1 MMLSTSK
8 VTIGVCVSARLTQAA
23 GRAVRTELC
32 RLGVTTVAGSPENAV
47 SHTVRITLAKACS
60 AKLAIYCLL
69 GFALF
74 IGLSGCQGPRSST
87 QFEPRVDVM
96 ANEWPPALVPVP
108 LVESAQPVTDI
119 EVGVV
124 LFDAGVESDDA
135 RAHAALRRVE
145 ASLLAAR
152 LRDTLVTSGQWGA
165 VRVLPEPSAVVAVT
179 LAGTVVHSDG
189 RDLVLDIQASDATG
203 RQWFSRRYHAQADA
217 AAYPVRAGSEPF
229 ALMYTHIA
237 NDLLIAMGLL
247 TEVQQRQLPQIAQ
260 LLFAQQLAPSAFVGY
275 MAEQDGSLALQRLPA
290 VGDPMLARIE
300 RIRQQEYLFIDTVD
314 DQYVELLQALT
325 RTYDLWRQS
334 TWEQAEYL
342 ADYQQR
348 ASQREINAERG
359 SFAAMQ
365 QVYATYRS
373 VKVQEQ
379 DLFELA
385 KGFGNEVQPT
395 VLETND
401 RVFRLTGTLGSQY
414 REWRSILAQIFA
426 LESGT

>member
-1 MMLSTSK
+1 MML
-8 VTIGVCVSARLTQAA
+8 VA
-23 GRAVRTELC
+23 GRVQTYAVPRPWVTWPFSAVRGQGAALRVSMRAPVIPLRGRWASSLC
-32 RLGVTTVAGSPENAV
+32 LCIAV
-47 SHTVRITLAKACS
+47 
-60 AKLAIYCLL
+60 
-69 GFALF
+69 FMM
-74 IGLSGCQGPRSST
+74 LSGCQGPRTST
-87 QFEPRVDVM
+87 QSESSLQVVV
-96 ANEWPPALVPVP
+96 NEWPRPLPPATLA
-108 LVESAQPVTDI
+108 ESASPVTDI
-119 EVGVV
+119 EVGV
-124 LFDAGVESDDA
+124 LIFDAGVQSDDG

-145 ASLLAAR
+145 ANLLAAR
-152 LRDTLVTSGQWGA
+152 LRDTLVNSGQWGA
-165 VRVLPEPSAVVAVT
+165 VRVLPEPSAVVAVSLT
-179 LAGTVVHSDG
+179 GKVVHSDG
-189 RDLVLDIQASDATG
+189 RDLVLDIQAVDATG

-217 AAYPVRAGSEPF
+217 QAYPVRLGAEPF
-229 ALMYTHIA
+229 ALIYTHIA
-237 NDLLIAMGLL
+237 NDLLAGLSSL
-247 TEVQQRQLPQIAQ
+247 PEPQRRQLPQIAQ
-260 LLFAQQLAPSAFVGY
+260 LLYAQQLAPNAFAGY
-275 MAEQDGSLALQRLPA
+275 LAEQGDAGLALQRLPA
-290 VGDPMLARIE
+290 SDDPMLARIE

-325 RTYDLWRQS
+325 STYDLWRQS

-359 SFAAMQ
+359 SFAAMH

-401 RVFRLTGTLGSQY
+401 RVFRLSGTLGSQY